1 VKFLRNLLLVLFAAS
16 LLAGCGSLAPAR
28 KEFFQD
34 KVERV
39 PEATARERETEK
51 QTVDLL
57 RRRTQQTVVAAVLE
71 KASPGVT
78 EPAKDAAIL
87 ADAVAVSVGP
97 PKNALPD
104 DSKTSEVANKLLA
117 AVAKLDSRM
126 ESFREDVRDNEGR
139 KIEGSGLFSVPY
151 FVWLGGVLVLVFI
164 GFTLLSVGW
173 MALKAFAI
181 SNPPLAVG
189 MGVANIGAKFAKS
202 AFSQILQGGEEFK
215 DAVGKKIADP
225 AIAAKVLE
233 LFKVHQR
240 QAQSPEVQA
249 VIQELTK

>member
-1 VKFLRNLLLVLFAAS
+1 MKLRSLILVLFAAS
-16 LLAGCGSLAPAR
+16 LLSGCGSLAPGR

-39 PEATARERETEK
+39 PEATSRERETEK

-71 KASPGVT
+71 KASPAVT

-97 PKNALPD
+97 PKSALPD

-126 ESFREDVRDNEGR
+126 ESFREDVRSNEGR

-151 FVWLGGVLVLVFI
+151 FVWLGVVLVMVFI
-164 GFTLLSVGW
+164 GFILLAIGW

-181 SNPPLAVG
+181 SNPPLALATGAVSL
-189 MGVANIGAKFAKS
+189 GAKFAKNGF
-202 AFSQILQGGEEFK
+202 AQLLKGGETFK
-215 DAVGKKIADP
+215 DAVSKKIEDP
-225 AIAAKVLE
+225 AVAAKVLE
-233 LFKVHQR
+233 LFRTHQM
-240 QAQSPEVQA
+240 QAQSPEVQDA
-249 VIQELTK
+249 IKELTK